1 MMTWLANLL
10 PFHNMLHA
18 VKFWKGW
25 NRGGGWKGGIGEVG
39 GKGGTGEVG
48 ASNLGEHSYETH

>member
-1 MMTWLANLL
+1 MGQGRW
-10 PFHNMLHA
+10 
-18 VKFWKGW
+18 VERRDRGGGWKGW
-25 NRGGGWKGGIGEVG
+25 DRGGGWKGGIGEVG

>member
-1 MMTWLANLL
+1 MFTTML